1 MLEDVVH
8 EKQVGF
14 RMRKELG
21 MAMKTFVV
29 PMVVGFLLAKQ
40 SFGGSSS
47 EMRKLDV
54 VGKLLR
60 ALERKAN
67 GGKGGGLNKN
77 LSSTSVEN
85 AVPSSSSSS
94 STTTT
99 TPSFSMETPQIH
111 IETR

>member
-29 PMVVGFLLAKQ
+29 PMLVGFLLAKQ
-40 SFGGSSS
+40 SFGGGSDTN
-47 EMRKLDV
+47 KLDV

-67 GGKGGGLNKN
+67 RGRGGGSRKN
-77 LSSTSVEN
+77 SSVSIVDTSVVPLSST
-85 AVPSSSSSS
+85 
-94 STTTT
+94 T
-99 TPSFSMETPQIH
+99 FSMESPQINL
-111 IETR
+111 EVR

>member
-1 MLEDVVH
+1 MVRREGYGARFSRVSTCSGDEVYRARFWRIQLQRDQDMLEDVVH

-47 EMRKLDV
+47 E
-54 VGKLLR
+54 
-60 ALERKAN
+60 
-67 GGKGGGLNKN
+67 
-77 LSSTSVEN
+77 
-85 AVPSSSSSS
+85 
-94 STTTT
+94 
-99 TPSFSMETPQIH
+99 
-111 IETR
+111 

>member
-1 MLEDVVH
+1 MGAMVRGFRAFQRVRETKFIEQDSGGFNQRDQDMLEDVVH

-47 EMRKLDV
+47 EMSIRRGWQTFTGAREESKRRK
-54 VGKLLR
+54 R
-60 ALERKAN
+60 R
-67 GGKGGGLNKN
+67 
-77 LSSTSVEN
+77 
-85 AVPSSSSSS
+85 
-94 STTTT
+94 
-99 TPSFSMETPQIH
+99 
-111 IETR
+111 